1 MASCEYT
8 VVLVR
13 VLLPLMTTP
22 APLPVAL
29 PEMTPSVMLPLMFT
43 PLPLPEA
50 LPVTVL
56 LPLLLR

>member
-1 MASCEYT
+1 MS
-8 VVLVR
+8 
-13 VLLPLMTTP
+13 TP

-29 PEMTPSVMLPLMFT
+29 PEMTPSVMLPLIFT

-56 LPLLLR
+56 LPLLLRLPLMLTPAPSVPLPLT